1 MQKLSEAFKGV
12 FFFSE
17 SKEDLSEESEVS
29 AAKDYYTT
37 TGEISAI

>member
-12 FFFSE
+12 FFSE